1 MNFKK
6 IVFAL
11 AAIVIAIG
19 VAQYMGMAQPT
30 ATSSDVSASAEQAA
44 KSLSDAAAQST
55 AAANQLAQETTAAI
69 NSAVASATSS
79 TSNIVATAA
88 SNGSFKTFSTLV
100 AAAGLSDT
108 LSGPG
113 PFTVFAPTDAAFAK
127 LPAETLASLQRPENK
142 AQLQQILSYH
152 VVSGKLASSDWSG
165 KTSSPKS
172 VAGLNLNIDGS
183 NNTINGA
190 KIASD
195 SITASNG
202 MIYSIDTVLQPNSA
216 SSLTN

>member
-44 KSLSDAAAQST
+44 KSLNDAAAQST

-69 NSAVASATSS
+69 NNAISS
-79 TSNIVATAA
+79 NSSSNIVATAA
-88 SNGSFKTFSTLV
+88 ANSSFKTFTSLV
-100 AAAGLSDT
+100 AAAGLSET

-113 PFTVFAPTDAAFAK
+113 PFTVFAPSDAAFAK

-152 VVSGKLASSDWSG
+152 VVSGKLASSEWSG
-165 KTSSPKS
+165 KTASPQS
-172 VAGLNLNIDGS
+172 VAGLNLSIDGS
-183 NNTINGA
+183 SNTINGA

-202 MIYSIDTVLQPNSA
+202 VIYSIDTVLQPNSA